1 MKFLDQVKI
10 CVTSGNGGN
19 GCVSFRREKYI
30 EYGGPDGGNG
40 GKGSDI
46 IFQTNKNL
54 NTLIDFRY
62 MQHFKGKS
70 GEKGKGKN
78 KTGANAKDII
88 IKVPPGTQILSE
100 DKSVVVYDMINNN
113 ENFVFV
119 RGGKGG
125 LGNSHYKSSTNRAP
139 RKFSKGE
146 SGFEIWIWLSLKL
159 IADVG
164 IIGLPNAGKST
175 LLRKISSAKP
185 KIADYPFTTLYPVLP
200 SFVCKL
206 IVSCPSSANKPL

>member
-10 CVTSGNGGN
+10 CVTSGNGGD

-62 MQHFKGKS
+62 KQHFKGKS
-70 GEKGKGKN
+70 GERGKNKN

-100 DKSVVVYDMINNN
+100 DKSVIIYDMINNN
-113 ENFVFV
+113 ENFILT

-139 RKFSKGE
+139 RKFTKGE
-146 SGFEIWIWLSLKL
+146 TGSENWIWLSLKL

-164 IIGLPNAGKST
+164 IIGLPNAGK
-175 LLRKISSAKP
+175 A
-185 KIADYPFTTLYPVLP
+185 LY
-200 SFVCKL
+200 
-206 IVSCPSSANKPL
+206 